1 MKQEFSVKGMSCNHC
16 VARIEEAVG
25 RISGVKKVKVQLKK
39 EKAVMKFDEA
49 NVQATEIC
57 QAINELGYQAE
68 VI

>member
-39 EKAVMKFDEA
+39 EKAVVKFDEA

>member
-16 VARIEEAVG
+16 VARIEETVG

-39 EKAVMKFDEA
+39 EKAVVKFDEA

>member
-39 EKAVMKFDEA
+39 EKAVVKFDEA
-49 NVQATEIC
+49 NVQATDIC

>member
-39 EKAVMKFDEA
+39 EKAVVKFDEA

-68 VI
+68 AI